1 MPAVMAIS
9 SMAVRESV
17 VEMHKM
23 SLPCPVHKLDR
34 QAQCF
39 SQGFTVHYPATFDTS
54 QNRCERH
61 LPGILPNCGCD
72 IGALALEPL
81 KANQG
86 PTLPVSHASSDWN
99 EVCHG
104 HCNEVRTSEEGWGIA
119 TCEGRSRILGPAQA
133 AGSCTMRGLRIGPV
147 LTLCERA
154 DHVWNAPRRPPRAT

>member
-61 LPGILPNCGCD
+61 LPAYCRI
-72 IGALALEPL
+72 AAV
-81 KANQG
+81 
-86 PTLPVSHASSDWN
+86 TL
-99 EVCHG
+99 
-104 HCNEVRTSEEGWGIA
+104 
-119 TCEGRSRILGPAQA
+119 
-133 AGSCTMRGLRIGPV
+133 V
-147 LTLCERA
+147 LSLL
-154 DHVWNAPRRPPRAT
+154 NP